1 MTGEID
7 LESSGGS
14 FTMTLGFGPTAME
27 GGQHTLISLLEDF
40 DATHDEYVRQWHAW
54 HEKLEGGLPP
64 NERTPLYQISAAV
77 LRTHESKRVEG
88 GIRASFRSRTVHPIK
103 RPDQRR

>member
-1 MTGEID
+1 MN
-7 LESSGGS
+7 
-14 FTMTLGFGPTAME
+14 
-27 GGQHTLISLLEDF
+27 
-40 DATHDEYVRQWHAW
+40 EYVRQWHAW
-54 HEKLEGGLPP
+54 HKKLEGGLPA
-64 NERTPLYQISAAV
+64 NARIPLYQISAAV